1 MSAARRLH
9 RAALLIV
16 SAHRSLLSISDEA
29 LLEETFAKIDTD
41 GSGEIDLEEFSQGF
55 AVLQEQISYTRKIED
70 NLRRES
76 LALEQ
81 AGEQLEEELHSK
93 EKTEDDLR
101 QEVGPHLHLHLAPR
115 HRDDGGG
122 RVFCTVC
129 RHVRSGASQTRSVYV

>member
-76 LALEQ
+76 LA
-81 AGEQLEEELHSK
+81 
-93 EKTEDDLR
+93 

-129 RHVRSGASQTRSVYV
+129 RHVRSGASQTRSVSV